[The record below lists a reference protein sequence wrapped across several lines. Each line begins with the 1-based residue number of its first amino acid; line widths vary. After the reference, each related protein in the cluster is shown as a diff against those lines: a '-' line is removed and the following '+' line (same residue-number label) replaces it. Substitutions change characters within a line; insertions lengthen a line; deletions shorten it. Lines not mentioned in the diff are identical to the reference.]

1 MEGGGG
7 GDGEEEE
14 DATSWTKAN
23 YEGEPSK
30 EGDMGLGVPLSSYK
44 SMLKND

>member
-7 GDGEEEE
+7 RDGEEEE
-14 DATSWTKAN
+14 NATSWTKAN
-23 YEGEPSK
+23 NEGKPSK

-44 SMLKND
+44 SMLKKD